1 MKLPMSSDHTAST
14 KKALRQHL
22 REMLDAIPSD
32 ILRERSVH
40 ACVRLSEASAYKRAE
55 VIMVFLSLPKEVDT
69 TTLVLQAWRDRKR
82 VLAPK
87 VSWEQRRMLPI
98 ELGSL
103 SDNIS
108 EGAFG
113 LREPAEGVPFPV
125 ENIDLVVVPGL
136 GFDRE
141 GNRIGRGR
149 GFYDQFLAHEAWHGI
164 ACGLALEDQVVEH
177 VPMCEGD
184 KPVDMLATDVEVR
197 LFHRQVRRS

>member
-1 MKLPMSSDHTAST
+1 MPSDETAST
-14 KKALRQHL
+14 KKALRHRL
-22 REMLDAIPSD
+22 REVIDAIPPEV
-32 ILRERSVH
+32 LHERSSQ
-40 ACVRLSEASAYKRAE
+40 ACLRLAAASAYKRAE

-98 ELGSL
+98 EIGSL

-113 LREPAEGVPFPV
+113 LREPAEGTPFPV
-125 ENIDLVVVPGL
+125 QNIDLVIVPGL

-149 GFYDQFLAHEAWHGI
+149 GFYDHFLAQESWHGI

-177 VPMCEGD
+177 VPMGEGD
-184 KPVDMLATDVEVR
+184 KPVDMLATDVEIRV
-197 LFHRQVRRS
+197 FHRQVCRP

>member
-1 MKLPMSSDHTAST
+1 MTPEQTTNT
-14 KKALRQHL
+14 KKTLRQNL
-22 REMLDAIPSD
+22 RQAIDAIPSEV
-32 ILRERSVH
+32 LHERSLH
-40 ACVRLSEASAYKRAE
+40 ACSRLMGTSAYSHAE

-69 TTLVLQAWRDRKR
+69 TPLVLQAWRDRKR

-98 ELGSL
+98 EVRSL

-113 LREPAEGVPFPV
+113 LREPAEGIPFPV
-125 ENIDLVVVPGL
+125 ENIDLVIVPGL

-149 GFYDQFLAHEAWHGI
+149 GFYDHFLAHQGWRGVS
-164 ACGLALEDQVVEH
+164 CGLALEEQVVEH
-177 VPMCEGD
+177 VPMGEQD
-184 KPVDMLATDVEVR
+184 KAVDMLVTDAAVR
-197 LFHRQVRRS
+197 IFRR

>member
-1 MKLPMSSDHTAST
+1 MKLPMPPDQAAST

-22 REMLDAIPSD
+22 REVIDAIPSEV
-32 ILRERSVH
+32 LRERSVQ
-40 ACVRLSEASAYKRAE
+40 ACMRLVAASAYKRAE

-69 TTLVLQAWRDRKR
+69 TTLVLQAWRDCKR
-82 VLAPK
+82 VLAPR

-113 LREPAEGVPFPV
+113 LREPAEGIPFPV
-125 ENIDLVVVPGL
+125 QNIDLVVVPGL

-149 GFYDQFLAHEAWHGI
+149 GFYDQFLAQESWRGI

-177 VPMCEGD
+177 VPTGEGD
-184 KPVDMLATDVEVR
+184 KPVDMLATDAQVR
-197 LFHRQVRRS
+197 VFHRQARRP